1 MIASPWAAAGGDSPV
16 SPIDN
21 RTFGKFLSSSGQI
34 QPFAK
39 PISNKPKIYATEL
52 PTRFAET
59 TMRFG
64 IQLYPPCTAPEM
76 AAYAKKAMDQYSFD
90 KVWVP
95 DHLTYENVFVILA
108 AIVGQTHA
116 HVGTSVTH
124 PWARTPVDLASSFAA
139 LAHLAGD
146 RGITVGIGAG
156 SPSSN
161 MIRKTKRVAMARQTI
176 LFLRAMFAGKTVKL
190 GAFAELAEF
199 FRLDPNAEGFIRL
212 PPKQA
217 PEIFVAAAGP
227 QMLKMAWDIG
237 DGLIVSNLSFPT
249 ALVRQGA
256 IELAMAKLEKAR
268 RARNDGHKFTKVL
281 HLHISVS
288 RDGSAA
294 KRYGKRMGAGALIQ
308 GHLLKQR
315 MLKLPVPEATADA
328 VAAAHRSGNPVDEI
342 IELISDDLLTQ
353 VGTVIAGTPAQ
364 CTDGIDEMLRAAKPY
379 GFDIVDMASP
389 LGPNWDEA
397 IDLICQEI
405 IPEIERR
412 SASY

>member
-1 MIASPWAAAGGDSPV
+1 
-16 SPIDN
+16 
-21 RTFGKFLSSSGQI
+21 
-34 QPFAK
+34 
-39 PISNKPKIYATEL
+39 
-52 PTRFAET
+52 
-59 TMRFG
+59 MRFG

-76 AAYAKKAMDQYSFD
+76 AGYAKKAMDQHGFD
-90 KVWVP
+90 TVWVP

-108 AIVGQTHA
+108 AIIGQTGA

-146 RGITVGIGAG
+146 RGVTVGIGAG

-161 MIRKTKRVAMARQTI
+161 MIRKTKRVAMARETI
-176 LFLRAMFAGKTVKL
+176 LFLRQMFAGKSVKL
-190 GAFAELAEF
+190 GEFATLTEF
-199 FRLDPNAEGFIRL
+199 FRLDPEAQGFLRL
-212 PPKQA
+212 PPTRM

-256 IELAMAKLEKAR
+256 IDLAMAELEKAR
-268 RARNDGHKFTKVL
+268 RTRHDGRKFTKVL

-288 RDGSAA
+288 RDGAAA
-294 KRYGKRMGAGALIQ
+294 KAFAKRMGAGALIQ

-315 MLKLPVPEATADA
+315 MLKLPVPKKTAEA
-328 VAAAHRSGNPVDEI
+328 VFAAHRSGRSVDDMMD
-342 IELISDDLLTQ
+342 LIGDDLLSDI
-353 VGTVIAGTPAQ
+353 GTVIAGTPSECIA
-364 CTDGIDEMLRAAKPY
+364 GIDEMLRAAKPH

-389 LGPNWDEA
+389 LGPDWDEA

-412 SASY
+412 AAAY

>member
-1 MIASPWAAAGGDSPV
+1 
-16 SPIDN
+16 
-21 RTFGKFLSSSGQI
+21 
-34 QPFAK
+34 
-39 PISNKPKIYATEL
+39 
-52 PTRFAET
+52 
-59 TMRFG
+59 MRFG
-64 IQLYPPCTAPEM
+64 IQFYPPCTAPEM
-76 AAYAKKAMDQYSFD
+76 AAYAKKAMAQHSFD

-176 LFLRAMFAGKTVKL
+176 LFLREMFAGKTVKL
-190 GAFAELAEF
+190 GAFADLAEF
-199 FRLDPNAEGFIRL
+199 FRLDVNAEGFLRL
-212 PPKQA
+212 PPKQM

-256 IELAMAKLEKAR
+256 IDLAMAELEKAR
-268 RARNDGHKFTKVL
+268 RARNDGRKFTKVL

-288 RDGSAA
+288 RDGPAA
-294 KRYGKRMGAGALIQ
+294 KRHAKPMAAGALIQ
-308 GHLLKQR
+308 GHMLKQR

-328 VAAAHRSGNPVDEI
+328 VADAHRSGKPVDEMM
-342 IELISDDLLTQ
+342 ELISDDLLTQ

-364 CTDGIDEMLRAAKPY
+364 CTDGIDEMLRAAKSY

>member
-1 MIASPWAAAGGDSPV
+1 
-16 SPIDN
+16 
-21 RTFGKFLSSSGQI
+21 
-34 QPFAK
+34 
-39 PISNKPKIYATEL
+39 
-52 PTRFAET
+52 
-59 TMRFG
+59 MRFG
-64 IQLYPPCTAPEM
+64 IQLYPPCGAPQM
-76 AAYAKKAMDQYSFD
+76 ATYAKKAVDQHAFD
-90 KVWVP
+90 TVWVP

-108 AIVGQTHA
+108 AIIGQTNA

-139 LAHLAGD
+139 LAHLAGN

-161 MIRKTKRVAMARQTI
+161 MIRKSKRVAMARQTI
-176 LFLRAMFAGKTVKL
+176 LFLRQMFAGKTVKL
-190 GAFAELAEF
+190 GEYADLAEF
-199 FRLDPNAEGFIRL
+199 FRLDPQAEGFLRL
-212 PPKQA
+212 PPDKA

-256 IELAMAKLEKAR
+256 IDLAMAELEKAR
-268 RARNDGHKFTKVL
+268 RARNDGRKFTKVL

-288 RDGSAA
+288 RDGAAA
-294 KRYGKRMGAGALIQ
+294 KSCAKRMAAGALIQ
-308 GHLLKQR
+308 GHMLKQR
-315 MLKLPVPEATADA
+315 MVKLPVPETTAVA
-328 VAAAHRSGNPVDEI
+328 VAAAHRSGRSIDDMMD
-342 IELISDDLLTQ
+342 LISDDLLSE

-364 CTDGIDEMLRAAKPY
+364 CIAGIDEMLRAAKPHD
-379 GFDIVDMASP
+379 FDIVDMASP
-389 LGPNWDEA
+389 LGPDWDEA

-412 SASY
+412 SGAY

>member
-1 MIASPWAAAGGDSPV
+1 
-16 SPIDN
+16 
-21 RTFGKFLSSSGQI
+21 
-34 QPFAK
+34 
-39 PISNKPKIYATEL
+39 
-52 PTRFAET
+52 
-59 TMRFG
+59 MRFG

-76 AAYAKKAMDQYSFD
+76 AAYAKKAMAQHAFD

-108 AIVGQTHA
+108 AIIGQTSA

-161 MIRKTKRVAMARQTI
+161 MIRKSKRVAMARETI
-176 LFLRAMFAGKTVKL
+176 LFLREMFAGKTATL
-190 GAFAELAEF
+190 GAFATLTEF
-199 FRLDPNAEGFIRL
+199 FRLDPKAEGFLRL
-212 PPKQA
+212 PPTQA
-217 PEIFVAAAGP
+217 PEIIVAAAGP

-256 IELAMAKLEKAR
+256 IDLAMAELEKAR
-268 RARNDGHKFTKVL
+268 RARNDGRKFTKVL

-288 RDGSAA
+288 RDGTAA
-294 KRYGKRMGAGALIQ
+294 KRHAKRMGAGALIQ
-308 GHLLKQR
+308 GHMLKQR
-315 MLKLPVPEATADA
+315 LLKLPVPENT
-328 VAAAHRSGNPVDEI
+328 AAAVITAHESGKSVDEM
-342 IELISDDLLTQ
+342 IELISDDLLAQ
-353 VGTVIAGTPAQ
+353 VGTVIAGAPAE
-364 CTDGIDEMLRAAKPY
+364 CIDGIDEMLRAAKPY
-379 GFDIVDMASP
+379 GFDIVDIASP

-397 IDLICQEI
+397 IDLICQEL

-412 SASY
+412 AAAY

>member
-1 MIASPWAAAGGDSPV
+1 
-16 SPIDN
+16 
-21 RTFGKFLSSSGQI
+21 
-34 QPFAK
+34 
-39 PISNKPKIYATEL
+39 
-52 PTRFAET
+52 
-59 TMRFG
+59 MRFG

-76 AAYAKKAMDQYSFD
+76 ATYAKKAMDQHPFD

-108 AIVGQTHA
+108 SILGQTNA

-139 LAHLAGD
+139 LAHLAGN
-146 RGITVGIGAG
+146 RSITVGIGAG

-161 MIRKTKRVAMARQTI
+161 MIRKTKRVAMARETI
-176 LFLRAMFAGKTVKL
+176 LFLREMFAGKTVKL
-190 GAFAELAEF
+190 GTFAHLAEF
-199 FRLDPNAEGFIRL
+199 FRLDPNAEGFLRL
-212 PPKQA
+212 PPKQV

-256 IELAMAKLEKAR
+256 IDLAMAELEKAR
-268 RARNDGHKFTKVL
+268 RARNDGRKFTKVL

-288 RDGSAA
+288 RDGPAA
-294 KRYGKRMGAGALIQ
+294 KRCAKPMGAGALIQ
-308 GHLLKQR
+308 GHMLKQR

-328 VAAAHRSGNPVDEI
+328 ITAAHRSGKALDEMM
-342 IELISDDLLTQ
+342 ELISDDLLTQ
-353 VGTVIAGTPAQ
+353 VGTVIAGTPGE
-364 CTDGIDEMLRAAKPY
+364 CIDGIDEMLRAAKPH

-397 IDLICQEI
+397 IDLICQQI

-412 SASY
+412 AASY